1 MTDKT
6 PTQKISFFTQLA
18 EKGMNVVLISRSL
31 NKLEALALEIGKTL
45 LINNEQ
51 FNSYLLPH
59 EFPPRIETQSGDS
72 RGRC

>member
-6 PTQKISFFTQLA
+6 PTLKISFFTQLA

-51 FNSYLLPH
+51 FKNYLLPRK
-59 EFPPRIETQSGDS
+59 FPPRIETQSGDS
-72 RGRC
+72 RG